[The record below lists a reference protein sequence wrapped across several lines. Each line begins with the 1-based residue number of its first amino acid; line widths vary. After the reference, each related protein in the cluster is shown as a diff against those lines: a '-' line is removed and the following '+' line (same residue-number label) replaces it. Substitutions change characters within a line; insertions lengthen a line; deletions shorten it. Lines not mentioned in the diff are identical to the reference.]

1 MARSM
6 AEPAFSLADDT
17 ALVALFAERLALS
30 DKALDDAR
38 PILRH
43 LLGTDDHELFS
54 DRIVAAVGAQLRD
67 IAFQLVVAVETAAGN
82 PEPRG
87 VAEDACDSLA
97 LAFADHSVLLGHAH
111 ALALEVALAER
122 LAARLGLE
130 PVLSPLLQELIA
142 TDDAATSAGAMN
154 LLAAQAR
161 FGQTQRRGE
170 LPLGELPG
178 DLLHAAL
185 IVMRTWIGTGDLA
198 RDAHAA
204 EAERAI
210 RAGYDEASS
219 RLGLLQRLVAGM
231 GGGAIGALDLTHG
244 GIALF
249 ATALALGSG
258 HERDRAVLSLSEGQ
272 LPRLALALLAC
283 GLKAAAVEAQVLALH
298 PDAAL
303 PLGLDGLRP
312 DRSAALLAGADR

>member
-1 MARSM
+1 MVESG
-6 AEPAFSLADDT
+6 FSLADDT
-17 ALVALFAERLALS
+17 AVVALFANRLAGS

-43 LLGTDDHELFS
+43 LLGNDDHELFS
-54 DRIVAAVGAQLRD
+54 DRIVAAVRAQLRD
-67 IAFQLVVAVETAAGN
+67 IAFQLVAAVETAAGN

-87 VAEDACDSLA
+87 AAEDACDSLA
-97 LAFADHSVLLGHAH
+97 LAFADHPLLLGHAH
-111 ALALEVALAER
+111 ALALEAALAER

-142 TDDAATSAGAMN
+142 SHDAATSASAMN

-185 IVMRTWIGTGDLA
+185 IVMRTWIGADDRA

-204 EAERAI
+204 TAERAI
-210 RAGYDEASS
+210 RVAYDEATS

-231 GGGAIGALDLTHG
+231 GGGAIAALDLAHG

-258 HERDRAVLSLSEGQ
+258 HERDRAVLALSEGQ
-272 LPRLALALLAC
+272 VPRLALALLAC
-283 GLKAAAVEAQVLALH
+283 GLKPAAAEAQVLALH
-298 PDAAL
+298 PDA
-303 PLGLDGLRP
+303 PLSPGLNSLRLA
-312 DRSAALLAGADR
+312 SAAGLLAGADR

>member
-1 MARSM
+1 M
-6 AEPAFSLADDT
+6 AEPAFPLADDT
-17 ALVALFAERLALS
+17 ALRALFAERLALS

-43 LLGTDDHELFS
+43 LLGNDDHELFS
-54 DRIVAAVGAQLRD
+54 DRIVAAVRAQLRD
-67 IAFQLVVAVETAAGN
+67 VAFQLIAAVETAAGN
-82 PEPRG
+82 LDPRG
-87 VAEDACDSLA
+87 AAEDSCDSLA
-97 LAFADHSVLLGHAH
+97 LAFADHPLLLGHAH

-142 TDDAATSAGAMN
+142 SHDAATSASAMN

-185 IVMRTWIGTGDLA
+185 IVMRTWIGADDPA

-204 EAERAI
+204 EAECAI
-210 RAGYDEASS
+210 RASVDEATS
-219 RLGLLQRLVAGM
+219 RLGLLHRLVAGM
-231 GGGAIGALDLTHG
+231 GGKAIAALDLAHG

-249 ATALALGSG
+249 ATALALGSE
-258 HERDRAVLSLSEGQ
+258 HERDRALLALSEGQ
-272 LPRLALALLAC
+272 VPRLALALLAC
-283 GLKAAAVEAQVLALH
+283 GLEPAAVVAQVLALH

-303 PLGLDGLRP
+303 PLGSDSLRP
-312 DRSAALLAGADR
+312 ASAAALLAGADR

>member
-1 MARSM
+1 MAD
-6 AEPAFSLADDT
+6 PGFSLADDT
-17 ALVALFAERLALS
+17 ALVAQFAQRLALS

-54 DRIVAAVGAQLRD
+54 DRIVAGVRALLRD
-67 IAFQLVVAVETAAGN
+67 IAFQLVVAVETAAGS
-82 PEPRG
+82 PEPRQK
-87 VAEDACDSLA
+87 AEDACDALA
-97 LAFADHSVLLGHAH
+97 LAFADHPLLLGHAH
-111 ALALEVALAER
+111 ALALEAALAER

-142 TDDAATSAGAMN
+142 SDDAASSARAMN

-185 IVMRTWIGTGDLA
+185 IVMRTWIGADDRA

-204 EAERAI
+204 QAERAI
-210 RAGYDEASS
+210 RADYDEANT
-219 RLGLLQRLVAGM
+219 RLGLLQRLVAEM
-231 GGGAIGALDLTHG
+231 GGGAIAALDLAHG
-244 GIALF
+244 GIALL

-258 HERDRAVLSLSEGQ
+258 HERDRAVLALSEGQ
-272 LPRLALALLAC
+272 APRLALALLAC
-283 GLKAAAVEAQVLALH
+283 GLKPAAVEAQVLALH
-298 PDAAL
+298 PDAPL
-303 PLGLDGLRP
+303 PPGFDSLRP
-312 DRSAALLAGADR
+312 ASAAALLAGADR

>member
-1 MARSM
+1 MV
-6 AEPAFSLADDT
+6 EPGFSLADDT

-54 DRIVAAVGAQLRD
+54 DRIVAAVRAQLRD
-67 IAFQLVVAVETAAGN
+67 IAFQLVVAIEIAAGN

-87 VAEDACDSLA
+87 AAEDTCDSLA
-97 LAFADHSVLLGHAH
+97 LAFVDHPLLLGHAH
-111 ALALEVALAER
+111 ALALEAALAER
-122 LAARLGLE
+122 LAARSGLE

-142 TDDAATSAGAMN
+142 SHDAATSAGAMN

-185 IVMRTWIGTGDLA
+185 IVMRTWIGADDRA
-198 RDAHAA
+198 HDAHAA

-210 RAGYDEASS
+210 RASVDEATS

-231 GGGAIGALDLTHG
+231 GGKAIAALDLAHG

-258 HERDRAVLSLSEGQ
+258 HERDRALLALSEGQ
-272 LPRLALALLAC
+272 VPRLALALLAC
-283 GLKAAAVEAQVLALH
+283 GLEPAAVEAQVLALH

-303 PLGLDGLRP
+303 LLGFDSLRP
-312 DRSAALLAGADR
+312 ASAAALLAGADR